1 MSKNTPGPWGLNPG
15 KDRDH
20 DIPLI
25 RVSGA
30 DGSSFAFI
38 FENNHT
44 GELSVDDA
52 RLIAAAPELLDEMR
66 SALATAQDGLEN
78 VESGDEEGVRMA
90 LEAIRSGL
98 EAAVAK
104 AIKEEA

>member
-1 MSKNTPGPWGLNPG
+1 MSNHTPGPWAENACE
-15 KDRDH
+15 
-20 DIPLI
+20 IQ
-25 RVSGA
+25 A
-30 DGSSFAFI
+30 QDGSPICEMLAWPEDSGVNYPYSPVADA
-38 FENNHT
+38 N
-44 GELSVDDA
+44 A
-52 RLIAAAPELLDEMR
+52 RLIAAAPELLAEMR